1 MKPRNF
7 IDEALKIKM
16 KEGESFSDMISKRVE
31 EVYQKHGASSEEMFC
46 TEIGLLW
53 GTIDSLLQFIDDA
66 VKGVNNES
74 K

>member
-16 KEGESFSDMISKRVE
+16 KEGELFSDMLSKRVK
-31 EVYQKHGASSEEMFC
+31 EVYQKHGVSSEEMFC

-53 GTIDSLLQFIDDA
+53 GTFDALFQYINDA